1 MLGSNSNAVFGNG
14 NWGANVITPAVPTQ
28 QVIQATYFGGPVK
41 ATAGNANALGNVAVN
56 GALAPASLGFNPVI
70 AANAVTAT
78 DGFGNQYVRPTGK
91 VGNTNIKQ
99 PWRP

>member
-1 MLGSNSNAVFGNG
+1 M
-14 NWGANVITPAVPTQ
+14 ITPAVPTQ

-78 DGFGNQYVRPTGK
+78 DGFGNQYVCPTGK